1 MLELATE
8 RPRFGYPRLH
18 ILLGREG
25 FLVNRKRTYQIYRE
39 ERLQVRR
46 ERR

>member
-25 FLVNRKRTYQIYRE
+25 FLVTRE